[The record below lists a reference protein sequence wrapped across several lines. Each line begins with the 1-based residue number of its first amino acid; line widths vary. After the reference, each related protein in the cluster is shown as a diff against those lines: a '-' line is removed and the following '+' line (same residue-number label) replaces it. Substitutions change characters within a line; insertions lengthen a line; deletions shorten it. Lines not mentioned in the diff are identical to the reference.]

1 MKRFA
6 IVLGLVLGGW
16 SGTALAQT
24 CLEELRAIRD
34 ADILP
39 GGPAGLSEAVAA
51 KLNETDTG
59 YLTALL
65 ENVVLEGTP
74 EIARDRGF
82 ARCLTVD
89 GLRLSYTLEAASD
102 PVLEIPLK
110 LLALGKEDLPADGVA
125 EMDMRSIRFYAPSV
139 YEVGIAGH
147 PGIRLF
153 LPESGGA
160 AQPTAGSGPFVGD
173 HLARFYRIRQTDP
186 AELAAGLTMLL
197 CVEPCDD
204 ALSGLPHG
212 VETPASV
219 RPPAARP
226 PEAPLVL
233 AEMADAEEAP
243 EPDPAL
249 ETEPDPAPEPE
260 AAPVADPE
268 PEPVEAEDPAQD
280 PAPEPDPAD
289 PESAES
295 QVPSDGPEGADLEL
309 SPEARANDKF
319 WTRRFAD
326 LAEPVFVLDGET
338 VPSPGYRLSCAL
350 DANFDVIS
358 IEDLLLRLY
367 GPDCLDAREAGYEA
381 VEASLRSGSTVTDR
395 LQIEVTL
402 RPFRK
407 QELGGLD
414 VTHDAAPDLYRFC
427 TLSARFAEI
436 VDGMD
441 LEQVRFDGAPLN
453 FFNGANAS
461 MGYTLPRG
469 IIPLPEG
476 VRWRDLAVEITAPPE
491 AENQTCRLEAPLRLA
506 LRDAETDPRI
516 AVDEEGVVTLSGL
529 GIRPNSRLVH
539 VFLNTYMGAELVGTA
554 EQGDGRFAFA
564 SRRDMLHYATAYA
577 DYVIRQAGDGPRPV
591 THVFYAPD
599 PDGVQREVARLT
611 ALRRQGDPDWL
622 QALSD
627 ALDAQQ
633 VNADYADARVTAK
646 LDELRAAGEIGAG
659 TGAEVHVFGRTGFA
673 DAQDYCDTQAFQP
686 FEESGLR
693 IVEFAALS
701 DFPGLDETLGLEH
714 AVPAPIRTIHCRD
727 GLAHHIIMFPDSS
740 TLRPTGAEL
749 SQSFDGLA
757 KGQSDGE

>member
-1 MKRFA
+1 MRRFA
-6 IVLGLVLGGW
+6 MTLGLVLGSW
-16 SGTALAQT
+16 TGTALAQT
-24 CLEELRAIRD
+24 CLEELHAIRD
-34 ADILP
+34 ADVLP
-39 GGPAGLSEAVAA
+39 GGPVGLSEVVATA
-51 KLNETDTG
+51 LDETDTG
-59 YLTALL
+59 YLTALM
-65 ENVVLEGTP
+65 ENVALNGTP
-74 EIARDRGF
+74 EIALGGF
-82 ARCLTVD
+82 PRCLAVD
-89 GLRLSYTLEAASD
+89 GLRLSYAVDAGSE

-110 LLALGKEDLPADGVA
+110 LLALGKDDLPAEGVA
-125 EMDMRSIRFYAPSV
+125 EMDMRSIRFYAPAV

-186 AELAAGLTMLL
+186 AQLAAGVTVLL
-197 CVEPCDD
+197 CVEPCDE
-204 ALSGLPHG
+204 ALSGLPQTVG
-212 VETPASV
+212 TPAPV
-219 RPPAARP
+219 RP
-226 PEAPLVL
+226 PEARTPDARVVM
-233 AEMADAEEAP
+233 AEMAETDEAAETEPAPASPP
-243 EPDPAL
+243 EPDSDAQPDTESDPAPV
-249 ETEPDPAPEPE
+249 EADDPAPEP
-260 AAPVADPE
+260 APDTDQPGPE
-268 PEPVEAEDPAQD
+268 PE
-280 PAPEPDPAD
+280 
-289 PESAES
+289 ESP
-295 QVPSDGPEGADLEL
+295 VPSDGPEGAELEL

-326 LAEPVFVLDGET
+326 LAEPVFLLDGET
-338 VPSPGYRLSCAL
+338 VPAPGYRLSCAL
-350 DANFDVIS
+350 DADFDVIS

-367 GPDCLDAREAGYEA
+367 GPDCLDARDAGFEA
-381 VEASLRSGSTVTDR
+381 VEAVLQSGSTVTDR

-407 QELGGLD
+407 PVLGGLD

-436 VDGMD
+436 VEGMA
-441 LEQVRFDGAPLN
+441 LEQVRFDGAPLH

-476 VRWRDLAVEITAPPE
+476 VRWRDLAVEITAPAE

-516 AVDEEGVVTLSGL
+516 AVDEEGVVTLSNL
-529 GIRPNSRLVH
+529 GIRPNARLVH
-539 VFLNTYMGAELVGTA
+539 VFFNTYTGSELVGTA
-554 EQGDGRFAFA
+554 EQGDGLFAFA
-564 SRRDMLHYATAYA
+564 TRRDMLHYATSYA
-577 DYVIRQAGDGPRPV
+577 DYLIRQAGGGPRPV

-599 PDGVQREVARLT
+599 PDGVHREVARLS
-611 ALRRQGDPDWL
+611 ALQREGDPGWL

-659 TGAEVHVFGRTGFA
+659 TGAEVHVFGRTGFN
-673 DAQDYCDTQAFQP
+673 DPNDYCDAQAFRP
-686 FEESGLR
+686 FDATGLR

-757 KGQSDGE
+757 RGKSDGE